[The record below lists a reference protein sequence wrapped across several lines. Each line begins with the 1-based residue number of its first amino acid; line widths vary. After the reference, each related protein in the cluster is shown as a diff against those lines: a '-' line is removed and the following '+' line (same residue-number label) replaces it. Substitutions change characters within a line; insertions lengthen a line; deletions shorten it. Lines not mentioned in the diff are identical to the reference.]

1 MASTHRQILKA
12 SSIIGGSSLVNIVLG
27 LLRMKVAALLLGPVG
42 VGLAGLF
49 QNLMSTAAVVAS
61 LGFGTAGTRQI
72 AEAKARGPD
81 ALRTAKLAFALGTLL
96 LTVIA
101 GVVIW
106 LLRYRLAV
114 LVLDDERMAGP
125 VGWLAI
131 GVALSVVGGSQ
142 SAFLAGV
149 RRIRDV
155 ALVTIV
161 SAIIGSVAAVAALV
175 TFGMD
180 GIVWFV
186 IAMPV
191 TTAFVGTV
199 FVLRVPRPKA
209 TRSQPREIAEQ
220 WRLLVQLGAAFSVA
234 GIAALGAQLGVR
246 ILIQR
251 HLGTEALGLFQASW
265 VIAMTYVGFVLQAMA
280 TDYYP
285 RLSGAVA
292 DHAAAARIVNEQSEV
307 ALFLGGPIL
316 IAMIGAAPWVI
327 HLLYSAAFVPAAS
340 LLRWQIAGDVLKL
353 ASWPVAYVLLSS
365 GRGRAY
371 MLTEVAAAIVFV
383 ASTWLLLPMLGI
395 EAAGV
400 GYFAMYLFYFPVMYV
415 LARRTI
421 GFAWTG
427 RVLRLF
433 VALAAGASV
442 TLVSCY
448 EHPIVGAAVAAVIVG
463 AFLIAALFIM
473 RDALPPRVAA
483 LVGRLVRQN

>member
-1 MASTHRQILKA
+1 MASSHRQILRA

-42 VGLAGLF
+42 VGLAGLL
-49 QNLMSTAAVVAS
+49 QNLMSTAATVAS

-72 AEAKARGPD
+72 AEAKARGPGT
-81 ALRTAKLAFALGTLL
+81 LRTAELAFALGTLL
-96 LTVIA
+96 LTLIA
-101 GVVIW
+101 GVAIW
-106 LLRYRLAV
+106 LLRYRLAL

-161 SAIIGSVAAVAALV
+161 SAIIGSAAAVAAL
-175 TFGMD
+175 FALGMD

-186 IAMPV
+186 VAMPV
-191 TTAFVGTV
+191 ATALVGTT
-199 FVLRVPRPKA
+199 FVLRVPRPDG
-209 TRSQPREIAEQ
+209 TVSQPREIAAQ

-234 GIAALGAQLGVR
+234 GIAALASQLGVR

-251 HLGTEALGLFQASW
+251 HLGIEALGLFQASW
-265 VIAMTYVGFVLQAMA
+265 AIAMTYVGFVLQAMA

-285 RLSGAVA
+285 RLSGIIG
-292 DHAAAARIVNEQSEV
+292 DHAAAGRIVNEQSEV

-353 ASWPVAYVLLSS
+353 ASWPVAYVLLAS

-371 MLTEVAAAIVFV
+371 MLTEVAAAVVFV
-383 ASTWLLLPMLGI
+383 ACTWLLLPLLGI

-400 GYFAMYLFYFPVMYV
+400 GYFAMYLFYFPVIYM

-421 GFAWTG
+421 GFAWAA

-433 VALAAGASV
+433 IALAAAASV
-442 TLVSCY
+442 TLASCY
-448 EHPIVGAAVAAVIVG
+448 EHPLLGAAVAAVIVG
-463 AFLIAALFIM
+463 AFLVAALFIM
-473 RDALPPRVAA
+473 REALPPRLAAIVARVVPEA
-483 LVGRLVRQN
+483 

>member
-1 MASTHRQILKA
+1 VASSHRQILRA
-12 SSIIGGSSLVNIVLG
+12 TSIIGGSSLVNIVLG
-27 LLRMKVAALLLGPVG
+27 LVRMKAAALLLGPFG
-42 VGLAGLF
+42 VGLVGLF
-49 QNLMSTAAVVAS
+49 QSLMSTAAVVAS

-72 AEAKARGPD
+72 AEAKARGPA
-81 ALRTAKLAFALGTLL
+81 ALRTAELAFALGTLL

-101 GVVIW
+101 GVAIW
-106 LLRYRLAV
+106 LLRSKLAL
-114 LVLDDERMAGP
+114 LVLDDARMAGP

-131 GVALSVVGGSQ
+131 GVALSVIGGSQ

-161 SAIIGSVAAVAALV
+161 SAVVGSIAAIAALFALGV
-175 TFGMD
+175 E
-180 GIVWFV
+180 GIAWFV

-191 TTAFVGTV
+191 TTALVGAA
-199 FVLRVPRPKA
+199 FVLRVPRPGGG
-209 TRSQPREIAEQ
+209 RSQPRDIARE

-285 RLSGAVA
+285 RLSGIVA
-292 DHAAAARIVNEQSEV
+292 DHPAARRIVNEQSEV

-316 IAMIGAAPWVI
+316 IAMIGGAPWII
-327 HLLYSAAFVPAAS
+327 HLLYSAAFVPAAG

-353 ASWPVAYVLLSS
+353 ASWPLAYVLLAA
-365 GRGRAY
+365 GRGRAF
-371 MLTEVAAAIVFV
+371 MLTEVAAAAVFV
-383 ASTWLLLPMLGI
+383 FCTWLLLPLLGI

-400 GYFAMYLFYFPVMYV
+400 GYFAMYLFYFPVMYI
-415 LARRTI
+415 LAQRTI
-421 GFAWTG
+421 AFRWSPRA
-427 RVLRLF
+427 LRLF
-433 VALAAGASV
+433 VALAGAASL
-442 TLVSCY
+442 TLIGCY
-448 EHPIVGAAVAAVIVG
+448 EHPLLGLAVATLIVA
-463 AFLIAALFIM
+463 AFVIAALFIM
-473 RDALPPRVAA
+473 RDALPPRIAA
-483 LVGRLVRQN
+483 LIGKAIADA